1 MYTVTLYENENM
13 PYIIK
18 DIEAEN
24 DNEAIYKAK
33 KFVATNGYFP
43 YMTEEQIM
51 SILIVKNVVKDKWNR
66 KSMVERII
74 EMNKYE
80 EMGKAN
86 VRAFAERLKKELIKT
101 KLVNGIEVIIEKD
114 ISTLDLFHTINSL
127 LEEMEC
133 R

>member
-51 SILIVKNVVKDKWNR
+51 SILIVKNVVKDK
-66 KSMVERII
+66 
-74 EMNKYE
+74 
-80 EMGKAN
+80 
-86 VRAFAERLKKELIKT
+86 
-101 KLVNGIEVIIEKD
+101 
-114 ISTLDLFHTINSL
+114 
-127 LEEMEC
+127 
-133 R
+133 